1 MKPAS
6 TVASLQPSAI
16 RRISDGAPAD
26 AIPLG
31 LGEPTWELPEPAR
44 RALAETRGVCGY
56 GLNVGL
62 PELRASIGAFTG
74 VTTDEVLVT
83 NGSQEALFVMMQA
96 WLDPG
101 DQVLLPDPG
110 FVAYPAIAQLVGAEI
125 VRYGLSTTDRFRLD
139 ADAFVRA
146 LNAAPRAKLAL
157 LNVPS
162 NPTGAAGSLDALR
175 AIADAC
181 RARGV
186 LLVSDEVYRD
196 LYLERRAASVR
207 DVAKDAVV
215 IASVSKG
222 FAAPGLRVGWAVGP
236 VEALAPAKVVHAYAT
251 TAAARPSQLAAKEL
265 LDDAER
271 VLAQSRAEIARRF
284 DALRIAMRRELGREA
299 LAPDGSFYYWI
310 ELPTAAHAD
319 PFAFC
324 LRLRDE
330 GKVVLIPGL
339 AFGEGGRR
347 FARLSFAAKPEQI
360 DEGVRRLA
368 PYWRRD

>member
-1 MKPAS
+1 MKPAA
-6 TVASLQPSAI
+6 TVATLQPSAI
-16 RRISDGAPAD
+16 RRVSDGAPPD
-26 AIPLG
+26 AMPLG

-44 RALAETRGVCGY
+44 RALAETRGICGY

-62 PELRASIGAFTG
+62 LELRTAIGAFTG
-74 VTTDEVLVT
+74 VTADEVLVT

-110 FVAYPAIAQLVGAEI
+110 FIAYSGIAQLVGAEV
-125 VRYGLSTTDRFRLD
+125 VRYELAEDDRFRLD
-139 ADAFVRA
+139 AAAFERA
-146 LNAAPRAKLAL
+146 LAAAPRAKLAL

-162 NPTGAAGSLDALR
+162 NPTGAAGSIDALR
-175 AIADAC
+175 RIADAC

-186 LLVSDEVYRD
+186 VVVSDEVYRD
-196 LYLERRAASVR
+196 LYLERRCASIR

-215 IASVSKG
+215 IASISKG

-236 VEALAPAKVVHAYAT
+236 TEVLAPAKVVHAYAT
-251 TAAARPSQLAAKEL
+251 TAAARPCQLAAKAL

-271 VLAQSRAEIARRF
+271 VLAQSRAEVARRF
-284 DALRIAMRRELGREA
+284 DALRGALHRHLGQDARV
-299 LAPDGSFYYWI
+299 PDGSFYSWL
-310 ELPTAAHAD
+310 ELPEFAHAD

-339 AFGEGGRR
+339 AFGERGRKH
-347 FARLSFAAKPEQI
+347 ARLSFAAKPEQI
-360 DEGVRRLA
+360 EEGVRRMA
-368 PYWRRD
+368 PYWSRG